1 MAKVKKKTKR
11 KEKKKGKL
19 NGIKE
24 KRMKQETRGAYG
36 KILSA

>member
-1 MAKVKKKTKR
+1 MAKVKKKN
-11 KEKKKGKL
+11 EKKKGKL

-24 KRMKQETRGAYG
+24 KRIKQETRGAYG